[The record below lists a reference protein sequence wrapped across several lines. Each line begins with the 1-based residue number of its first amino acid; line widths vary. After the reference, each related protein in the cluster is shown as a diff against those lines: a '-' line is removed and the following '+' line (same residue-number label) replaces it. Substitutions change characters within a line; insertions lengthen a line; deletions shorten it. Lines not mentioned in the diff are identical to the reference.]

1 MRSLPAAVQQVWD
14 RHGHSVLR
22 VAVPLMVVAAV
33 VWLGYQFWRLLWDPN
48 PTAAIDLK
56 QRMTELRAWHA
67 GEATYGELVTAVYP
81 PASYVTLWP
90 FLGWPS
96 VSAARWIWA
105 VTAAACLVWLV
116 GILLREYR
124 CEKPWERAFVVVL
137 PLSMYATGATIG
149 NGQLLVHVLP
159 VLLAGLL
166 LLRRPKTWAR
176 DVLCGGLIM
185 AALVKP
191 NATAPFFWIVLL
203 VPGGFRAAI
212 LGALGY
218 VGLTLLAASFQNATA
233 AELLVDWFM
242 QAETGVA
249 WGNERGGYANQS
261 QWLAR
266 IDLADW
272 TTEASLAVLA
282 GWGIW
287 TYAHRR
293 ISLWILIGTTA
304 VIARFWTYHP
314 WYDDLL
320 LLLPMFALFLI
331 TKRAPSPRLRVAAG
345 ILVGCSLASLLAP
358 GGLYLLPTPWRTLYV
373 AFQIATWSLMFILLV
388 AHAWRLR
395 KTAVNPQAKHAS
407 P

>member
-1 MRSLPAAVQQVWD
+1 MRTFPAAVQQVWD
-14 RHGHSVLR
+14 RRGRTILR
-22 VAVPLMVVAAV
+22 AAVPLMALVAM
-33 VWLGYQFWRLLWDPN
+33 VWLGYQFWRLLLDSDPA
-48 PTAAIDLK
+48 AAIDLK
-56 QRMTELRAWHA
+56 QRITELHAWFA
-67 GEATYGELVTAVYP
+67 GEPIYKNLVTAVYP

-96 VSAARWIWA
+96 VLAARWIWA
-105 VTAAACLVWLV
+105 VTAAASLVWL
-116 GILLREYR
+116 GAILLRECR
-124 CEKPWERAFVVVL
+124 CERSWERAFVAIL

-166 LLRRPKTWAR
+166 LLRRPKTWSR
-176 DVLCGGLIM
+176 DVLCGALIL

-203 VPGGFRAAI
+203 VPGGFRAAA

-218 VGLTLLAASFQNATA
+218 AGLTVLAASFQDANAI
-233 AELLVDWFM
+233 ELLVDWYT
-242 QAETGVA
+242 QAETGVV

-261 QWLAR
+261 RWLAR
-266 IDLADW
+266 IDLDDW
-272 TTEASLAVLA
+272 ATEASLAVLA

-287 TYAHRR
+287 TYSHRR
-293 ISLWILIGTTA
+293 VSLWILIGTTA
-304 VIARFWTYHP
+304 VVARFWTYHP

-320 LLLPMFALFLI
+320 LLLPMFALYRI
-331 TKRAPSPRLRVAAG
+331 AERASSPRLRVAAG

-358 GGLYLLPTPWRTLYV
+358 GGLYLLSMRWRAAYI
-373 AFQIATWSLMFILLV
+373 AFQVATWSLMFIVLM

-395 KTAVNPQAKHAS
+395 KSATDAAAS
-407 P
+407 HVAS